1 MEGNIITNTMKMV
14 AINFA
19 DWIAKNGIKPS
30 CVEGMWLIPE
40 NDNEFEDI
48 KTRIASPD
56 LYEMFLEA
64 ERRRIEINNPK
75 LQLPLGGVSGRSEQ
89 VCEHIWMKQE
99 PLFGKSDFK
108 CTECGIVM
116 EQTCH

>member
-30 CVEGMWLIPE
+30 CAEGMWLIPE

-48 KTRIASPD
+48 KKRIASSG
-56 LYEMFLEA
+56 LYEMFLES
-64 ERRRIEINNPK
+64 ERRRIEINTSK
-75 LQLPLGGVSGRSEQ
+75 LQLPLADVSGAVCVHDWIKKYYKDGDYAWQCIKCSE
-89 VCEHIWMKQE
+89 IK
-99 PLFGKSDFK
+99 
-108 CTECGIVM
+108 
-116 EQTCH
+116 